1 MNVTDQHRPF
11 LADEADRT
19 GDVNGLKIL

>member
-1 MNVTDQHRPF
+1 MNVTDSHRPF

-19 GDVNGLKIL
+19 GDVNGLKI